1 MSGYELK
8 ARVLMDADAPNRS
21 TSIVNGSSS
30 NVLNW
35 DDVRYSWAYPKYKK
49 MLANFWTPF
58 EINMSQDIKQFPA
71 LAEEEKDAFLKIIGL
86 LALLDSIQT
95 DYAGKVADYLT
106 DSSVNALMI
115 ILAQQEVIHNHSYS
129 YVLSSI
135 VPKHVQEEV
144 FEYWRSEPI
153 LRKRNDF
160 VTEGYKDFA
169 ESPSVENL
177 LKSIVYDVIL
187 EGLFFYSGFA
197 FFYNLARNQKMV
209 SSSTMINYIN
219 RDEQIHVDL
228 FVKIFKE
235 VLSEYP
241 DLRTKELEEFVQA
254 TFKQAAELEIEW
266 ARFIIGNKVDGL
278 NLSDLEAYI
287 KFYANVRCNQLGF
300 DRPFEGF
307 RQNPLK
313 WIKAYEEVDLGKSDF
328 FEQKSRQYT
337 KVNHA
342 DNGFDEL

>member
-1 MSGYELK
+1 MNQT
-8 ARVLMDADAPNRS
+8 VLSKRSILDSEAPNRS
-21 TSIVNGSSS
+21 TGIVNGKSS
-30 NVLNW
+30 NILNW
-35 DDVRYSWAYPKYKK
+35 DDVAYSWAFPKYKR

-58 EINMSQDIKQFPA
+58 EINMSQDIKQFKD
-71 LAEEEKDAFLKIIGL
+71 LKTEEKDAFLKIIGL

-106 DSSVNALMI
+106 DSSLNALMI
-115 ILAQQEVIHNHSYS
+115 MLAQQEVIHNHSYS

-135 VPKHVQEEV
+135 VSKNQQEEV

-153 LRKRNDF
+153 LRKRNEF
-160 VTEGYKDFA
+160 VTNGYRNFA
-169 ESPSVENL
+169 EEASIENL

-209 SSSTMINYIN
+209 ATSTMINYIN

-228 FVKIFKE
+228 FVKIFQEILAENPEYNTPELAMFVKE
-235 VLSEYP
+235 
-241 DLRTKELEEFVQA
+241 TFLE
-254 TFKQAAELEIEW
+254 AARLEIDW
-266 ARFIIGNKVDGL
+266 GKAIIGSKMEGL
-278 NLSDLEAYI
+278 NMSDIEAYI

-307 RQNPLK
+307 RTNPLK

-337 KVNHA
+337 KVNQV
-342 DNGFDEL
+342 DNGFDDL